1 MRSALMKDAR
11 FRRAIEERDGSR
23 VLSARRQLLLSALR
37 LSPNLA
43 PHLFDALGQVVATL
57 GIDAPIEVYCVS
69 DRDINAFVVPPDEGV
84 VLLGITS
91 EGLERL
97 DEGELRFVLGHELG
111 HALYEHFRLS
121 PEALLEDETL
131 APIHL
136 ARLCAWMRYAE
147 LTADRVGLLCC
158 DDFDTAVRAFF
169 KLTSGLSSQSFLRHA
184 EECATQFATVAADG
198 MESSEQDWFST
209 HPYSP
214 LRIKALDAF
223 SRSET
228 FHALLGRRATDAAF
242 HRLLGKSGKPI
253 SEAELERE
261 VHGIMSLMDPSFL
274 DDASPVA
281 PLVQEYL
288 ALAGMDVALADGT
301 IARGEKKALG
311 RLVGKRGVTQA
322 KERLLSMS
330 AEEHA
335 ARLGELARELSLKL
349 GDNRKKKI
357 VEDLVVIALADN
369 ELQRAEVDVLIDA
382 ARRLGVPPQ
391 FVEVTLSR
399 ALAGLD

>member
-1 MRSALMKDAR
+1 MRELETDSLIVLYPQGKRAQALR
-11 FRRAIEERDGSR
+11 FARRAEYCREELMARALIEGGASDEKA
-23 VLSARRQLLLSALR
+23 VLVL
-37 LSPNLA
+37 P
-43 PHLFDALGQVVATL
+43 D
-57 GIDAPIEVYCVS
+57 VS
-69 DRDINAFVVPPDEGV
+69 FNNAFVVPPEGGV

-97 DEGELRFVLGHELG
+97 DGGELRFVFGHELG
-111 HALYEHFRLS
+111 HALFDHFRLS
-121 PEALLEDETL
+121 PEQLVEDETL

-147 LTADRVGLLCC
+147 LSADRVGLLCC

-169 KLTSGLSSQSFLRHA
+169 KLTSGLSSQSYLRHA
-184 EECATQFATVAADG
+184 EECATQFAAVAADA

-223 SRSET
+223 SRSKT
-228 FHALLGRRATDAAF
+228 YHDLLGRRGSDVAF
-242 HRLLGKSGKPI
+242 HQLLGKSGKALT
-253 SEAELERE
+253 EAELERE
-261 VHGIMSLMDPSFL
+261 VREIMRLMDPSFL
-274 DDASPVA
+274 GDASPVA

-301 IARGEKKALG
+301 VARGEKKALG

-322 KERLLSMS
+322 KEKLAALS

-335 ARLGELARELSLKL
+335 ARLGELGRELSLKL
-349 GDNRKKKI
+349 SPNRRLKI
-357 VEDLVVIALADN
+357 IEDLVVVALADN
-369 ELQRAEVDVLIDA
+369 ELHQAEVEVLIDA
-382 ARRLGVPPQ
+382 ARRLDVTPQ
-391 FVEVTLSR
+391 FVEATLNR
-399 ALAGLD
+399 ALSGLD